1 MLIGICFEQ
10 LRDEIFLLKMTTF
23 PSFETYRDLYERFDI
38 VPVYRRLLSDHL
50 TPVSAFRLLDD
61 GTSSAG
67 LFESVVGGEKIG
79 RYSFIAVEPRA
90 RVVAYGSSVQY
101 YMDGKLEEFQ
111 CPDPLEF
118 LSKQL
123 GNQSIA
129 TIDQL
134 PPFVG
139 GAIGYAAY
147 DVVRYVEN
155 LPNIPNDDRQLPDL
169 DFGFYDQLVVFD
181 HVNKTIM
188 VVVLSHKKNGE
199 SPEQAYAQATLWID
213 RIVER
218 LDSPLPQ
225 HSLADVPLTYSPTL
239 RPKSNF
245 TQESFE
251 AAVLRCREYIQ
262 AGDIFQVVLSQRF
275 EVPCQSD
282 PIEIFRTLRVIN
294 PSPFMFFLRTPGCTL
309 VGSSPEVMARV
320 VDRVVTVRP
329 LAGTRPRGKSSEED
343 KKLAEE
349 LLADPKERAEHVMLV
364 DLGRNDVGRVA
375 KFGSVRLN
383 DLMVI
388 EFYSHVMHISSNVQ
402 GMLRDD
408 LTAMDAFRACL
419 PAGTVSGAPK
429 VRAMEIIDELEP
441 TKRGPYAGAVGYF
454 DYRGNMDTCI
464 TLRTMVIKD
473 QKVYIQ
479 AGAGLVADSD
489 PTKEYQ
495 ETVSKAK
502 ALLAA
507 VEVTEMRTAK
517 SLG

>member
-1 MLIGICFEQ
+1 
-10 LRDEIFLLKMTTF
+10 
-23 PSFETYRDLYERFDI
+23 
-38 VPVYRRLLSDHL
+38 
-50 TPVSAFRLLDD
+50 
-61 GTSSAG
+61 
-67 LFESVVGGEKIG
+67 
-79 RYSFIAVEPRA
+79 
-90 RVVAYGSSVQY
+90 
-101 YMDGKLEEFQ
+101 
-111 CPDPLEF
+111 LEF

-129 TIDQL
+129 TVPEL

-139 GAIGYAAY
+139 GAIGYAGY
-147 DVVRYVEN
+147 DVVRYVEH
-155 LPNIPNDDRQLPDL
+155 LQNIPKDDRGLPDL

-181 HVNKTIM
+181 HVDKTIM
-188 VVVLSHKKNGE
+188 VVVLSHTTANCPAE
-199 SPEQAYAQATLWID
+199 DAYLQATQWID

-218 LDSPLPQ
+218 LDRPLPQ
-225 HSLADVPLTYSPTL
+225 HSLADIPLTYTPTL
-239 RPKSNF
+239 VPKSNF
-245 TQESFE
+245 TKESYQ
-251 AAVLRCREYIQ
+251 AAVSRCRQYIE

-275 EVPCQSD
+275 EVECHSE

-294 PSPFMFFLRTPGCTL
+294 PSPFMFLLRTPECTL

-320 VDRVVTVRP
+320 VDRIVTVRP
-329 LAGTRPRGKSSEED
+329 LAGTRPRGKSSDED
-343 KKLAEE
+343 RRLSEE

-364 DLGRNDVGRVA
+364 DLGRNDIGRVA
-375 KFGSVRLN
+375 QFGSVRLN
-383 DLMVI
+383 DLMVV

-402 GMLRDD
+402 GTLRQE
-408 LTAMDAFRACL
+408 LSAMDAFRACL

-473 QKVYIQ
+473 HRVYIQ

-489 PTKEYQ
+489 PESEYQ
-495 ETVSKAK
+495 ETVNKAK

-507 VEVTEMRTAK
+507 VEVTEQRTRSAK
-517 SLG
+517 S

>member
-1 MLIGICFEQ
+1 LVYESSNYGTN
-10 LRDEIFLLKMTTF
+10 FLPKMTTF
-23 PSFETYRDLYERFDI
+23 PSLEGYREFSKRFDI

-67 LFESVVGGEKIG
+67 LFESVIGGEKIG
-79 RYSFIAVEPRA
+79 RYSFIAVGPRA
-90 RVVAYGSSVQY
+90 RVVAYGSKVQFHRQ
-101 YMDGKLEEFQ
+101 GQIEEFECQ
-111 CPDPLEF
+111 DPLEF

-129 TIDQL
+129 AVPEL

-139 GAIGYAAY
+139 GAIGYAGY
-147 DVVRYVEN
+147 DVVRYVEH
-155 LPNIPNDDRQLPDL
+155 LPNIPKDDRGLPDL

-188 VVVLSHKKNGE
+188 VVVLSHTTANCPAE
-199 SPEQAYAQATLWID
+199 DAYLQATQWID

-218 LDSPLPQ
+218 LDRPLPQ
-225 HSLADVPLTYSPTL
+225 HSLADIPLTYTPTL
-239 RPKSNF
+239 VPKSNF
-245 TQESFE
+245 TKESYQ
-251 AAVLRCREYIQ
+251 AAVSRCRQYIE

-275 EVPCQSD
+275 EVECHSE

-294 PSPFMFFLRTPGCTL
+294 PSPFMFLLRTPECTL

-320 VDRVVTVRP
+320 VDRIVTVRP
-329 LAGTRPRGKSSEED
+329 LAGTRPRGKSSDED
-343 KKLAEE
+343 RRLSEE

-364 DLGRNDVGRVA
+364 DLGRNDIGRVA
-375 KFGSVRLN
+375 QFGSVRLN
-383 DLMVI
+383 DLMVV

-402 GMLRDD
+402 GTLRQE
-408 LTAMDAFRACL
+408 LSAMDAFRACL

-473 QKVYIQ
+473 HRVYIQ

-489 PTKEYQ
+489 PESEYQ
-495 ETVSKAK
+495 ETVNKAK

-507 VEVTEMRTAK
+507 VEVTEQRTRSAK
-517 SLG
+517 S